1 MMPGCQGASKGRSLH
16 VKLGISTYLAFCLSS
31 HCALLAGDWDS
42 GCTHDCRRGPGQCC
56 PVVWKSL
63 HLSGIES
70 EVLQDVKIWTQHVWR
85 DWCLFPDLNISAD
98 SLNYVQFS
106 VMILIHHQQWCS
118 SGLWGTWISWI
129 ISIVQGV
136 FPLVFRCAIC
146 SMASP
151 LHHGSAV
158 RKLRKGNDCKGL
170 PAFSLSNM

>member
-1 MMPGCQGASKGRSLH
+1 MLPKDGLH

-63 HLSGIES
+63 HLSRIES
-70 EVLQDVKIWTQHVWR
+70 KVLQDIKIWTQHVWR
-85 DWCLFPDLNISAD
+85 DWCVFPDLNISAD
-98 SLNYVQFS
+98 SLNYAQFS
-106 VMILIHHQQWCS
+106 VMILIQHQQWCG

-136 FPLVFRCAIC
+136 FPLVRGVQFA
-146 SMASP
+146 AW
-151 LHHGSAV
+151 HHHYTTALQSESSEQ
-158 RKLRKGNDCKGL
+158 KGNDCKGL
-170 PAFSLSNM
+170 PAFFLSNM